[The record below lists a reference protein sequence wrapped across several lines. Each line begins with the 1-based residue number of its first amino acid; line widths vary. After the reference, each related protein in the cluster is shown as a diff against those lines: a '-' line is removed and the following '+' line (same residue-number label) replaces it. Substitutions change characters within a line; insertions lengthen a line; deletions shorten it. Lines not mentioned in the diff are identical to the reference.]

1 MATNIWQHPSVIAQE
16 ALVHLEDALVIAPL
30 CAVDKTSDFTTRSN
44 GWKVGDTVSY
54 RTHGEYRVDEF
65 NTAITPQAIT
75 TSTRPLQIEK
85 HFDVSVELTARELA
99 LDLDD
104 FSAQVLKPAAYK
116 LAETCDTYLG
126 TKILQ
131 AAGLYTSTDL
141 MGSAADAALA
151 RKAAIIQQLN
161 MEGRYVLVDLDL
173 EAKLLGQT
181 WYNQAYT
188 RGNEG
193 TTTLRTG
200 QMGTLMGMQWF
211 SSIAFPTNLTGF
223 AAGSGTTTT
232 DNGTDKNVIGDKV
245 LVVASATGF
254 KAGDR
259 IQVAGL
265 RRPLIVAEDGSG
277 TEIKLVDPI
286 TELVPDAAA
295 VTVIGSGKNLVYRG
309 AIFDK
314 KSIAV
319 AFPMLDLPD
328 SETAGVASANGI
340 SVRVVKSYDIVHK
353 VTTFSMDFLC
363 GAFMLD
369 PRHVTLLAEAS

>member
-1 MATNIWQHPSVIAQE
+1 M
-16 ALVHLEDALVIAPL
+16 D
-30 CAVDKTSDFTTRSN
+30 
-44 GWKVGDTVSY
+44 
-54 RTHGEYRVDEF
+54 
-65 NTAITPQAIT
+65 
-75 TSTRPLQIEK
+75 
-85 HFDVSVELTARELA
+85 
-99 LDLDD
+99 
-104 FSAQVLKPAAYK
+104 
-116 LAETCDTYLG
+116 
-126 TKILQ
+126 
-131 AAGLYTSTDL
+131 
-141 MGSAADAALA
+141 
-151 RKAAIIQQLN
+151 
-161 MEGRYVLVDLDL
+161 GRYVLVDLDL

-181 WYNQAYT
+181 WYNQAGT
-188 RGNEG
+188 RGTEG

-232 DNGTDKNVIGDKV
+232 DNGADKNVIGDKV

-286 TELVPDAAA
+286 TELVPNAAA

-309 AIFDK
+309 AIFDN

>member
-151 RKAAIIQQLN
+151 ASLFHYG
-161 MEGRYVLVDLDL
+161 E
-173 EAKLLGQT
+173 
-181 WYNQAYT
+181 
-188 RGNEG
+188 
-193 TTTLRTG
+193 
-200 QMGTLMGMQWF
+200 
-211 SSIAFPTNLTGF
+211 LTVG
-223 AAGSGTTTT
+223 
-232 DNGTDKNVIGDKV
+232 
-245 LVVASATGF
+245 
-254 KAGDR
+254 
-259 IQVAGL
+259 
-265 RRPLIVAEDGSG
+265 P
-277 TEIKLVDPI
+277 
-286 TELVPDAAA
+286 
-295 VTVIGSGKNLVYRG
+295 
-309 AIFDK
+309 
-314 KSIAV
+314 
-319 AFPMLDLPD
+319 
-328 SETAGVASANGI
+328 
-340 SVRVVKSYDIVHK
+340 
-353 VTTFSMDFLC
+353 
-363 GAFMLD
+363 
-369 PRHVTLLAEAS
+369 

>member
-1 MATNIWQHPSVIAQE
+1 MATNIWQHPNVIAQE

-30 CAVDKTSDFTTRSN
+30 CAIDKTSDFTTRSN

-65 NTAITPQAIT
+65 TTAITPQAIT

-104 FSAQVLKPAAYK
+104 FSAQVLRPAAYK

-126 TKILQ
+126 GKILQ

-151 RKAAIIQQLN
+151 RKAAIVQQLN
-161 MEGRYVLVDLDL
+161 MDGRYVLVDLDL

-181 WYNQAYT
+181 WYNQAQT

-193 TTTLRTG
+193 LTTLRTG

-232 DNGTDKNVIGDKV
+232 DNGADKNVIGDKV
-245 LVVASATGF
+245 LTVASATGF

-295 VTVIGSGKNLVYRG
+295 VTVIGSGKTLVYRG
-309 AIFDK
+309 AIFDN

-328 SETAGVASANGI
+328 SETSGVASANGI
-340 SVRVVKSYDIVHK
+340 SVRVVKSYDITHK
-353 VTTFSMDFLC
+353 VTTFSMDFLV

-369 PRHVTLLAEAS
+369 PRHVTLLAEES

>member
-1 MATNIWQHPSVIAQE
+1 MANIWQHPSVIAQE

-30 CAVDKTSDFTTRSN
+30 CAVDKTSDFTTTSN

-65 NTAITPQAIT
+65 NTTITPQAIT
-75 TSTRPLQIEK
+75 TSTRPLKIEK

-104 FSAQVLKPAAYK
+104 FSAQVLRPAAYE

-131 AAGLYTSTDL
+131 GAGLYASEHL
-141 MGSAADAALA
+141 METAADAALA
-151 RKAAIIQQLN
+151 RKAAIIQQLS
-161 MEGRYVLVDLDL
+161 MDGRYVLSDLDL

-181 WYNQAYT
+181 WFNQAQT

-223 AAGSGTTTT
+223 AAGTGVTTTA
-232 DNGTDKNVIGDKV
+232 NAGDKNVIGSKV
-245 LVVASATGF
+245 LTVTAAANF

-265 RRPLIVAEDGSG
+265 RRPLIAAEDGAG

-286 TELVPDAAA
+286 TEIVKDAAA
-295 VTVIGSGKNLVYRG
+295 VTVVGSGKNLVYRG
-309 AIFDK
+309 AIFDN
-314 KSIAV
+314 KSIGV

-340 SVRVVKSYDIVHK
+340 SVRVVKAYDITHK

>member
-1 MATNIWQHPSVIAQE
+1 MANIWQHPNVIAQE

-30 CAVDKTSDFTTRSN
+30 CAIDKTSDFTTRSN

-65 NTAITPQAIT
+65 TTAITPQAIT

-104 FSAQVLKPAAYK
+104 FSAQVLRPAAYK

-126 TKILQ
+126 GKILQ

-151 RKAAIIQQLN
+151 RKAAIVQQLN
-161 MEGRYVLVDLDL
+161 MDGRYVLVDLDL

-181 WYNQAYT
+181 WYNQAQT

-193 TTTLRTG
+193 LTTLRTG

-232 DNGTDKNVIGDKV
+232 DNGADKNVIGDKV
-245 LVVASATGF
+245 LTVASATGF

-295 VTVIGSGKNLVYRG
+295 VTVIGSGKTLVYRG
-309 AIFDK
+309 AIFDN

-328 SETAGVASANGI
+328 SETSGVASANGI
-340 SVRVVKSYDIVHK
+340 SVRVVKSYDITHK
-353 VTTFSMDFLC
+353 VTTFSMDFLV

-369 PRHVTLLAEAS
+369 PRHVTLLAEES